1 MINNAKASSREFKN
15 FNLSSTGKAIISTL
29 LILVSTLILG
39 LLFAGIFGAADELI
53 SVADNL
59 VSLIFLALFF
69 FLYSNAIDRKMYLRN
84 NWVFLLG
91 ALPVPYVASDSTLLS
106 VAVALLLASRFIV
119 RLILLI
125 KVSRSIIPKF
135 YALQVVTV
143 LTFFVMLSTE
153 LFYIA
158 EHATNPQVQ
167 THFDSFY
174 WTIVTST
181 TIGYGDITP
190 ITLWGRIIAI
200 FMMILGIGIFG
211 LVTGSTASFFTKR
224 IKQRYEKFENVNSF
238 ID

>member
-1 MINNAKASSREFKN
+1 MTKNIESSPREFKN

-29 LILVSTLILG
+29 LTLVSLLILG
-39 LLFAGIFGAADELI
+39 LLFASIFGADNELI

-59 VSLIFLALFF
+59 VSLIFLSLFL
-69 FLYSNAIDRKMYLRN
+69 FLYSNAIDRKTYFKN
-84 NWVFLLG
+84 NWVYLLG

-106 VAVALLLASRFIV
+106 VVIALLLASRFIV
-119 RLILLI
+119 RIVLLI
-125 KVSRSIIPKF
+125 KVSKSIIPRS
-135 YALQVVTV
+135 YTLQVVTV
-143 LTFFVMLSTE
+143 LAFFLMLSTE
-153 LFYIA
+153 FFYLA
-158 EHATNPQVQ
+158 EHATNPEVQ

-190 ITLWGRIIAI
+190 VTLWGRIIAM

-224 IKQRYEKFENVNSF
+224 IKHRYEEFENGK
-238 ID
+238 